1 MRRYDKKYYCFI
13 VFFLSTEIE
22 KLTQGGGKKKSIYTA
37 GTIQI
42 LIYSFLFLYTIII
55 IILLYSFL
63 A

>member
-42 LIYSFLFLYTIII
+42 LIYILFSSST
-55 IILLYSFL
+55 LLL
-63 A
+63 